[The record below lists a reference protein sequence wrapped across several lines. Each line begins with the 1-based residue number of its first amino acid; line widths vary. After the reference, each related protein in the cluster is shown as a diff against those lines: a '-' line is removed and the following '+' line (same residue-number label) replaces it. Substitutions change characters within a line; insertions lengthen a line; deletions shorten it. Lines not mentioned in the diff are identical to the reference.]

1 MIEINGFLEFIM
13 RQIFAEIKNQRKSK
27 TSALN
32 EGKQANPLL
41 LVIKGYL
48 IGFFGSTLAV
58 TLGVL
63 ISNNIN
69 RFYPLEDQT
78 VRLLQAFSVVPGST
92 ALFGVQGW
100 EIQSFGGKT
109 PAELLNRKLFIIFS
123 AIGLFLPVMSFSL
136 IPFSANEPLSEME
149 SRILEKLKSELL
161 LEYKT
166 QNLQFP
172 NQN

>member
-1 MIEINGFLEFIM
+1 M
-13 RQIFAEIKNQRKSK
+13 RKFFAEVKNQRKSM
-27 TSALN
+27 TSALS
-32 EGKQANPLL
+32 EGKQANSLL
-41 LVIKGYL
+41 LAVKDYL
-48 IGFFGSTLAV
+48 TVFFECTLVV

-63 ISNNIN
+63 ISNYIN

-78 VRLLQAFSVVPGST
+78 VRLLQAYSVVPG
-92 ALFGVQGW
+92 AAGLFEVQRR
-100 EIQSFGGKT
+100 EIKTWSGKT
-109 PAELLNRKLFIIFS
+109 PAELLNKKLFILFS
-123 AIGLFLPVMSFSL
+123 GISLFLPVMSFSL
-136 IPFSANEPLSEME
+136 IPFSANEPPSAME